1 MCTGYQ
7 SIAELSIDWLS
18 LIFVWLL
25 IFKIQAY
32 INMTLLII
40 FTSLQD
46 CPEKGYNTLSTI
58 TLFCLHVCV
67 NKKNT
72 KLSYYDNDSRKKYD
86 QQDWLINKVW
96 QDPDLALKCY
106 FGS

>member
-7 SIAELSIDWLS
+7 SIAELSIDCMIITYFRLVTHFQNTG
-18 LIFVWLL
+18 IYKYD
-25 IFKIQAY
+25 I
-32 INMTLLII
+32 INH
-40 FTSLQD
+40 FYSLQD

-86 QQDWLINKVW
+86 QQD
-96 QDPDLALKCY
+96 
-106 FGS
+106 